1 VSWCEALFGKGQA
14 RTAPTAEPGI
24 RCVLG
29 AAARATHPVTR
40 VTQAAPPRDD
50 RPTGSYGSVWYLRYH
65 GMSQILDRVLT
76 AARQLG
82 ASDVHLK
89 AGLPPIFRIKGDLR
103 TVRDVPPLTREAI
116 AQFAVHMMNDRQRAD
131 FEQHLDID
139 LAYGTPDG
147 VRYRVNLFQQR
158 GSVGMVLRLIPP
170 EVPPFERLNLPQ
182 AVLDLANNSR
192 GVVLVT
198 GATGSGKS
206 TTLAAMIDYVNTQQ
220 AFHIVTIEDP
230 IEYTFRDK
238 RSVLNQRE
246 IGFDTMSFGRAL
258 RAALRQ
264 DPDVILV
271 GEMRDFETCEIAM
284 TAAETGHLVLSTLHT
299 VDATE
304 TINRIVSMFPT
315 HQQQQARLTIAS
327 VLRGVISQR
336 LLPRADGK
344 GMVPALEIM
353 VNTDR
358 VREMIEDPMRT
369 REIKT
374 AIMEGFQPYGM
385 ISFDQSLATLVKQ
398 RLVTYEEAVKHSTS
412 PSDFALLFRGVSPSA
427 ATWQAGA
434 VGTDPKTGVGNDEF
448 EIESYDK

>member
-1 VSWCEALFGKGQA
+1 
-14 RTAPTAEPGI
+14 
-24 RCVLG
+24 
-29 AAARATHPVTR
+29 
-40 VTQAAPPRDD
+40 
-50 RPTGSYGSVWYLRYH
+50 
-65 GMSQILDRVLT
+65 MSQILDRVLT

-103 TVRDVPPLTREAI
+103 TVRDVPALTREAI

-131 FEQHLDID
+131 FEQNLDID

-170 EVPPFERLNLPQ
+170 EVPPFDRLNLPQ
-182 AVLDLANNSR
+182 TVLDLVGNNHR

-206 TTLAAMIDYVNTQQ
+206 TTLAAMIDYVNTQH
-220 AFHIVTIEDP
+220 AYHIVTIEDP

-246 IGFDTMSFGRAL
+246 IGFDTMSFARAL

-271 GEMRDFETCEIAM
+271 GEMRDFETAQIAM

-315 HQQQQARLTIAS
+315 HQQQQARLTLAS

-353 VNTDR
+353 VNTER
-358 VREMIEDPMRT
+358 VREMIEDPIRT
-369 REIKT
+369 REIKD
-374 AIMEGFQPYGM
+374 AISEGLHPYGM
-385 ISFDQSLATLVKQ
+385 ISFDQSLASLVKQ

-412 PSDFALLFRGVSPSA
+412 PSDFALLFRGVSGTSAGWTAGA
-427 ATWQAGA
+427 ATETKGA
-434 VGTDPKTGVGNDEF
+434 GNDEF
-448 EIESYDK
+448 EIDQFEK

>member
-1 VSWCEALFGKGQA
+1 
-14 RTAPTAEPGI
+14 
-24 RCVLG
+24 
-29 AAARATHPVTR
+29 
-40 VTQAAPPRDD
+40 
-50 RPTGSYGSVWYLRYH
+50 
-65 GMSQILDRVLT
+65 MSQILDRVLA

-103 TVRDVPPLTREAI
+103 TVRDVPALTREAI
-116 AQFAVHMMNDRQRAD
+116 AQFAVHMMNDRQREE
-131 FEQHLDID
+131 FETNLDID

-147 VRYRVNLFQQR
+147 VRYRVNMFQQR

-170 EVPPFERLNLPQ
+170 EVPPFANLNLPQ
-182 AVLDLANNSR
+182 AVLDLCNNNR
-192 GVVLVT
+192 GIVLVT

-206 TTLAAMIDYVNTQQ
+206 TTLAAMIDFINTQS
-220 AFHIVTIEDP
+220 AYHIVTVEDP

-238 RSVLNQRE
+238 RSVINQRE
-246 IGFDTMSFGRAL
+246 IGFDTMSFARAL

-271 GEMRDFETCEIAM
+271 GEMRDFETAQIGM

-304 TINRIVSMFPT
+304 TISRIISMFPT
-315 HQQQQARLTIAS
+315 HQQQQARLTLSS

-353 VNTDR
+353 VNTER
-358 VREMIEDPMRT
+358 VREMIEDPQRT
-369 REIKT
+369 REIKQ
-374 AIMEGFQPYGM
+374 AITEGLHPYGM
-385 ISFDQSLATLVKQ
+385 VSFDQSLAALVKQ

-412 PSDFALLFRGVSPSA
+412 PSDFALLFRGVSASA
-427 ATWQAGA
+427 GSWRGGDGGGITQSSPEPKPGA
-434 VGTDPKTGVGNDEF
+434 SNDEF
-448 EIESYDK
+448 EIESFDK

>member
-1 VSWCEALFGKGQA
+1 
-14 RTAPTAEPGI
+14 
-24 RCVLG
+24 
-29 AAARATHPVTR
+29 
-40 VTQAAPPRDD
+40 
-50 RPTGSYGSVWYLRYH
+50 
-65 GMSQILDRVLT
+65 MSQTLDRVLT

-103 TVRDVPPLTREAI
+103 TVRDVPALTREMI

-170 EVPPFERLNLPQ
+170 EVPPFDRLNLPQ
-182 AVLDLANNSR
+182 AVLDLTNHAR
-192 GVVLVT
+192 GIVLVT

-206 TTLAAMIDYVNTQQ
+206 TTLAAMIDYINTQQ
-220 AFHIVTIEDP
+220 AFHIVTVEDP

-246 IGFDTMSFGRAL
+246 IGFDTMSFSRAL

-271 GEMRDFETCEIAM
+271 GEMRDYETAEIAI

-304 TINRIVSMFPT
+304 TVNRIISMFPT
-315 HQQQQARLTIAS
+315 HQQQQARLSLAS

-344 GMVPALEIM
+344 GMVPALELM
-353 VNTDR
+353 VNTER
-358 VREMIEDPMRT
+358 VRELIEEPTRT
-369 REIKT
+369 REIKG
-374 AIMEGFQPYGM
+374 AIQEGLHPYGM
-385 ISFDQSLATLVKQ
+385 MTFDQSLASLVKQ

-412 PSDFALLFRGVSPSA
+412 PSDFALQFRGVSGSA
-427 ATWQAGA
+427 QKSWSPDSPESNIGA
-434 VGTDPKTGVGNDEF
+434 PGHDEF
-448 EIESYDK
+448 EIERFEK